1 MAARR
6 GLAVLEQKEPACE
19 NYASLITLEVTTNVG
34 TTTVA
39 AAVLRSET
47 HIVRVNDYWIDI
59 VPTGGY
65 FLFSDHLDRPGMIGA
80 VGKITGDAN
89 INISYMHL
97 GRLKPRGSALMIL
110 ALDEALPEAQQRKI
124 LAIPDVYNVKLVKM

>member
-1 MAARR
+1 
-6 GLAVLEQKEPACE
+6 G
-19 NYASLITLEVTTNVG
+19 
-34 TTTVA
+34 
-39 AAVLRSET
+39 ET
-47 HIVRVNDYWIDI
+47 HVVQVNNYWIDI

-97 GRLKPRGSALMIL
+97 GRLKARGQALMIL
-110 ALDEALPEAQQRKI
+110 ALDEPLPEEQQQQI
-124 LAIPDVYNVKLVKM
+124 LSIPGVYTVKLVKL

>member
-1 MAARR
+1 
-6 GLAVLEQKEPACE
+6 
-19 NYASLITLEVTTNVG
+19 
-34 TTTVA
+34 
-39 AAVLRSET
+39 
-47 HIVRVNDYWIDI
+47 VRVNDYWIDI